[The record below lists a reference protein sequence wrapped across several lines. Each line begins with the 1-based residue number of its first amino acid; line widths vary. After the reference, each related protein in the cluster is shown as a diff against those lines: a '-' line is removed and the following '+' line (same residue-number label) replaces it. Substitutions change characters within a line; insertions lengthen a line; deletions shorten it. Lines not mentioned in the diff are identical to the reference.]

1 MIEMLKNGIAG
12 GRLEKISYREVIIG
26 QLEQQL
32 TTFKK
37 FYFELKE
44 KMEKMEMEENSHSL
58 ENFKDNREEE
68 DGNDS

>member
-1 MIEMLKNGIAG
+1 MIEMSKNRIAG

-37 FYFELKE
+37 FYFKLKE
-44 KMEKMEMEENSHSL
+44 KMELEENSHSL
-58 ENFKDNREEE
+58 ENLMDKREEE